1 MKKLVFF
8 VVFTLLLGSVCA
20 QRIIINEIDKFT
32 GDSII
37 ETSVVKTSRPY
48 VDYKL
53 RRVNDSLF
61 LYALISNVKDIVDV
75 DETVSIAF
83 LTKGGDIIELSGNI
97 VNSSQRNL
105 LQNLKQDDTDSY
117 VFVSGDT

>member
-8 VVFTLLLGSVCA
+8 VVFTLLLSNVCA

-37 ETSVVKTSRPY
+37 ETSVVKTARPY

-61 LYALISNVKDIVDV
+61 LYALISNVDRRANV
-75 DETVSIAF
+75 
-83 LTKGGDIIELSGNI
+83 
-97 VNSSQRNL
+97 
-105 LQNLKQDDTDSY
+105 
-117 VFVSGDT
+117 